1 MFLATGESSMVKVNI
16 WSPLMVGQSQ
26 FPADL
31 FQPMGKMKRHQVG
44 GNVVRTII
52 NYPPVITINRWYV
65 YHSQMGGLL
74 LFSAKLVDFQA
85 PNHFQSVDFSN
96 RWAPP
101 GTKLSETIQYAALA
115 VGSDRCDA
123 QRCNPRG
130 CHERSESSN
139 VGNLNIYIFNKCGSK
154 RI

>member
-1 MFLATGESSMVKVNI
+1 
-16 WSPLMVGQSQ
+16 
-26 FPADL
+26 
-31 FQPMGKMKRHQVG
+31 
-44 GNVVRTII
+44 
-52 NYPPVITINRWYV
+52 
-65 YHSQMGGLL
+65 MGGLL

-123 QRCNPRG
+123 QGAIQGDVMKEVNHQTLG
-130 CHERSESSN
+130 T
-139 VGNLNIYIFNKCGSK
+139 
-154 RI
+154 